1 MGNIQNKMN
10 GALGTTAAALAM
22 ASHINEQAKANDI
35 KVTELQAEQAANA
48 KEIEGAKTAYEN
60 DLNEAQQAILA
71 HAEKEKFSE
80 EEIKKLKE
88 DPEYVN
94 TAREKLKETREKG
107 LEEAGNAYKEAFNKL
122 GEEPEQEANA
132 LQLAYY
138 RLREINQR
146 IDTTNKL
153 KFDVESRLAKQ
164 DVLAKKLKVL
174 K

>member
-35 KVTELQAEQAANA
+35 KVTELEAEQATNA
-48 KEIEGAKTAYEN
+48 KEIESAKTAYAN
-60 DLNEAQQAILA
+60 DLKEAQQAILA
-71 HAEKEKFSE
+71 HADEEKLTDAEKIALES
-80 EEIKKLKE
+80 
-88 DPEYVN
+88 DPEY
-94 TAREKLKETREKG
+94 AQDIREKLKENREAA
-107 LEEAGNAYKEAFNKL
+107 LQEAGLKYREAYDKL
-122 GEEPEQEANA
+122 GVKPEQEASA
-132 LQLAYY
+132 LKKAYD
-138 RLREINQR
+138 RLEETNKR

-164 DVLAKKLKVL
+164 EVLAKKLQVL